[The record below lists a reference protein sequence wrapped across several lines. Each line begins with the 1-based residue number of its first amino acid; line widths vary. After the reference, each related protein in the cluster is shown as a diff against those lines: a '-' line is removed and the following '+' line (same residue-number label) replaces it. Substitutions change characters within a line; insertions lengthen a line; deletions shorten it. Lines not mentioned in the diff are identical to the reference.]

1 MFGKAYKRERRIRI
15 YLIINVSYQNIMKFK
30 IYNFLSDD
38 AKIIRKQVFMEEQ
51 GFKNEVEAISDVT
64 KQALH
69 DANVTFDD
77 IDNISFHIVM
87 YDENRPVATCRVY
100 EDIVKNEYILGRLS
114 VVKEYRGMSL
124 GAKMI
129 GEAERIVKGKGGTS
143 IRLHAQCRVT
153 PFYGQQGYKE
163 YGVIEDDEGCPHI
176 WMKKQL

>member
-1 MFGKAYKRERRIRI
+1 
-15 YLIINVSYQNIMKFK
+15 MKFK

-51 GFKNEVEAISDVT
+51 GFKNE
-64 KQALH
+64 
-69 DANVTFDD
+69 FDD

-87 YDENRPVATCRVY
+87 YDETRSVATCRVY

-129 GEAERIVKGKGGTS
+129 GEAERIVKEKGGTS

>member
-1 MFGKAYKRERRIRI
+1 MAYKRERRIRI
-15 YLIINVSYQNIMKFK
+15 YLINISYQNIMKFK
-30 IYNFLSDD
+30 IYDFLSDD

-51 GFKNEVEAISDVT
+51 GFRNE
-64 KQALH
+64 
-69 DANVTFDD
+69 FDD
-77 IDNISFHIVM
+77 IDDISFHIVM

-129 GEAERIVKGKGGTS
+129 GEAERIVKEKGGTS

-153 PFYGQQGYKE
+153 PFYGQQGYEE

>member
-1 MFGKAYKRERRIRI
+1 
-15 YLIINVSYQNIMKFK
+15 MKFK
-30 IYNFLSDD
+30 IYDFLSDD

-51 GFKNEVEAISDVT
+51 GFKNE
-64 KQALH
+64 
-69 DANVTFDD
+69 FDD

-129 GEAERIVKGKGGTS
+129 GESERIVKEKGGTS

>member
-1 MFGKAYKRERRIRI
+1 
-15 YLIINVSYQNIMKFK
+15 MKFK

-51 GFKNEVEAISDVT
+51 GFKNE
-64 KQALH
+64 
-69 DANVTFDD
+69 FDD

-129 GEAERIVKGKGGTS
+129 GEAERIVKEKGGTS

-163 YGVIEDDEGCPHI
+163 YGAIEDDEGRPHI

>member
-1 MFGKAYKRERRIRI
+1 
-15 YLIINVSYQNIMKFK
+15 MKFK

-51 GFKNEVEAISDVT
+51 GFKNE
-64 KQALH
+64 
-69 DANVTFDD
+69 FDD

-129 GEAERIVKGKGGTS
+129 GESERIVKEKGGTS

>member
-1 MFGKAYKRERRIRI
+1 
-15 YLIINVSYQNIMKFK
+15 MKFK

-51 GFKNEVEAISDVT
+51 GFKNE
-64 KQALH
+64 
-69 DANVTFDD
+69 FDD

-129 GEAERIVKGKGGTS
+129 GEAEKIVKEKGGTS

>member
-1 MFGKAYKRERRIRI
+1 
-15 YLIINVSYQNIMKFK
+15 MKFK

-38 AKIIRKQVFMEEQ
+38 EKIIRKQVFMEEQ
-51 GFKNEVEAISDVT
+51 GFKNE
-64 KQALH
+64 
-69 DANVTFDD
+69 FDD

-129 GEAERIVKGKGGTS
+129 GEAEKIVKEKGGTS

>member
-1 MFGKAYKRERRIRI
+1 
-15 YLIINVSYQNIMKFK
+15 MKFK

-51 GFKNEVEAISDVT
+51 GFKNE
-64 KQALH
+64 
-69 DANVTFDD
+69 FDD

-129 GEAERIVKGKGGTS
+129 GEAEKIVKEKGGTS
-143 IRLHAQCRVT
+143 IRLYAQCRVT

>member
-1 MFGKAYKRERRIRI
+1 
-15 YLIINVSYQNIMKFK
+15 MKFK

-51 GFKNEVEAISDVT
+51 GFKNE
-64 KQALH
+64 
-69 DANVTFDD
+69 FDD

-114 VVKEYRGMSL
+114 VVKEYRGMRL

-129 GEAERIVKGKGGTS
+129 GEAERIVKEKGGTS

>member
-30 IYNFLSDD
+30 IYNFLSAD

-51 GFKNEVEAISDVT
+51 GFKNE
-64 KQALH
+64 
-69 DANVTFDD
+69 FDD

>member
-1 MFGKAYKRERRIRI
+1 
-15 YLIINVSYQNIMKFK
+15 MKFK

-51 GFKNEVEAISDVT
+51 GFKNE
-64 KQALH
+64 
-69 DANVTFDD
+69 FDD

-129 GEAERIVKGKGGTS
+129 GEAERIVKEKGGTS

-153 PFYGQQGYKE
+153 PFYGQQDYKE

>member
-1 MFGKAYKRERRIRI
+1 
-15 YLIINVSYQNIMKFK
+15 MKFK
-30 IYNFLSDD
+30 TYDFLSDD

-51 GFKNEVEAISDVT
+51 GFKNE
-64 KQALH
+64 
-69 DANVTFDD
+69 FDD

-129 GEAERIVKGKGGTS
+129 GESERIVKEKGGTS

-153 PFYGQQGYKE
+153 SFYGQQGYEK

>member
-51 GFKNEVEAISDVT
+51 GFKNE
-64 KQALH
+64 
-69 DANVTFDD
+69 FDD